1 MRLNRT
7 AKMAF
12 WNARKQ
18 SGDTNR
24 IAEMTGYSV
33 SHVSNMTNGRRT
45 VTEDV
50 ANAMYSISSK
60 RKKLSKVA

>member
-60 RKKLSKVA
+60 RKKISKMA

>member
-60 RKKLSKVA
+60 RKKLSKMA

>member
-18 SGDTNR
+18 NGDTSR

-45 VTEDV
+45 VTENV

-60 RKKLSKVA
+60 RKKLSKMA

>member
-1 MRLNRT
+1 
-7 AKMAF
+7 MAF

-60 RKKLSKVA
+60 RKKLSKMA

>member
-18 SGDTNR
+18 SSDTNR

-50 ANAMYSISSK
+50 AKAMYSISRK
-60 RKKLSKVA
+60 RQKLSEMA